1 MHYLLV
7 PESLVRKTEQ
17 HRQPIGYPYNDRSNG
32 TPIEGV
38 SFTSF
43 FLVITS
49 NTSILLVDPYN
60 AVGLSMAVPPNS
72 NVRNVEILEPAKRF
86 LQCAWLEI
94 LEFRNVEQAE
104 RPLTLKQYSKGD
116 RLIYFLGVENK
127 WHRLA

>member
-49 NTSILLVDPYN
+49 NTSILLVPTMTDPM
-60 AVGLSMAVPPNS
+60 VLP
-72 NVRNVEILEPAKRF
+72 
-86 LQCAWLEI
+86 
-94 LEFRNVEQAE
+94 
-104 RPLTLKQYSKGD
+104 
-116 RLIYFLGVENK
+116 
-127 WHRLA
+127 